1 MLGPFV
7 YLLLTY
13 MLASVPTGPILATL
27 YADTDV
33 TRHGS
38 GNIGATNVN
47 RVLGHQFGV
56 ATLLGDLLKGLVPVA
71 AAPYVFEPEWFAG
84 LVGIVAFCGHCWSAY
99 LGFRGGKGVATAAG
113 VMLGLA
119 PLSAL
124 IIGSAWG
131 ATVMFT
137 KRASLGALVGVV
149 ALPSI
154 VGGLKPDLLWVA
166 MLLALGVLIRHRS
179 NIQRLIAGLEP

>member
-1 MLGPFV
+1 LLGPIV
-7 YLLLTY
+7 YILLTY

-33 TRHGS
+33 TEHGS

-47 RVLGHQFGV
+47 RVLGNKFGL
-56 ATLLGDLLKGLVPVA
+56 ATLAGDVLKGLVPVLF
-71 AAPYVFEPEWFAG
+71 APYVYDPEWFAG
-84 LVGIVAFCGHCWSAY
+84 LVALTAFSGHCWSAY
-99 LGFRGGKGVATAAG
+99 LGFKGGKGVATAAG

-119 PLSAL
+119 PLAAL
-124 IIGSAWG
+124 LVATAWG

-137 KRASLGALVGVV
+137 KKASLGAIVGVV

-154 VGGLKPDLLWVA
+154 VGGLHPNLLWVA
-166 MLLALGVLIRHRS
+166 LLLSVGVLVRHRS
-179 NIQRLIAGLEP
+179 NISRLLSGLES